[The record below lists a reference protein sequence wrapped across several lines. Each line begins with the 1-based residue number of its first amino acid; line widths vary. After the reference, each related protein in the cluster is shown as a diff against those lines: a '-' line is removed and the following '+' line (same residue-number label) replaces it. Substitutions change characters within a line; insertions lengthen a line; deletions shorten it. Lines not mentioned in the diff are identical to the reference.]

1 MDFAAI
7 DFETANSDTASACAL
22 GVAVVRGGEIVQIKE
37 WYIKPQPLYFSAF
50 NTAVHGTTAADVA
63 DCPTFFELWPEIEPY
78 LAGQF
83 VAAHNAPF
91 DLAVLRAL
99 ACKYGLNLPAFDAVC
114 SCRLSRKVWRG
125 LENHRLDT
133 VCGHLGIGLNHHN
146 AASDAEGCA
155 RIVLQAVRLAAQSG
169 KKPETVIRTS
179 RVSFT

>member
-50 NTAVHGTTAADVA
+50 NTAVHGMTAADVA

-99 ACKYGLNLPAFDAVC
+99 ACK
-114 SCRLSRKVWRG
+114 WG